1 MVWKYVSKTEKGK
14 EKGLIGIGWG
24 TMEQNRMERS
34 SIELN
39 GMVLQSVSKRERR
52 KIKTDSDFR
61 GLNAYKH

>member
-34 SIELN
+34 STELN
-39 GMVLQSVSKRERR
+39 GMVL
-52 KIKTDSDFR
+52 
-61 GLNAYKH
+61 